1 MGFILAAS
9 AIFIGLLAVLV
20 VVTRQLA
27 SHRASSRNRR
37 MD

>member
-9 AIFIGLLAVLV
+9 AIFIGLLTVLV
-20 VVTRQLA
+20 VVTRHAGLT
-27 SHRASSRNRR
+27 RASSCNRR